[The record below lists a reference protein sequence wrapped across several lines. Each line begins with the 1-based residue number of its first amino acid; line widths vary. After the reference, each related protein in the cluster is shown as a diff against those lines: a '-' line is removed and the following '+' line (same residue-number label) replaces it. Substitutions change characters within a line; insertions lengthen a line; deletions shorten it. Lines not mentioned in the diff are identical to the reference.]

1 LKQKGIII
9 IRISP
14 KNTVLIQVSLSV
26 STLPLHLSTTFSCLK
41 YVGINEELSLDFVI
55 AETEMFAYP

>member
-1 LKQKGIII
+1 LKQKVII

-14 KNTVLIQVSLSV
+14 KNTVLNQVSLSV
-26 STLPLHLSTTFSCLK
+26 STLPFNLSTTFSCLK
-41 YVGINEELSLDFVI
+41 YVGINEEFSLDFVI